1 LTHDADNLDPE
12 GWLCWGIKMTYW
24 KADFNALVQGTTAIA
39 KSISVEP
46 ATNNS
51 TALYRMM

>member
-1 LTHDADNLDPE
+1 MTPTILIPKASC
-12 GWLCWGIKMTYW
+12 GGGIKMTYW
-24 KADFNALVQGTTAIA
+24 KADFDALVQETTAIA

-51 TALYRMM
+51 TALYCMM